1 MYPIRSIHDS
11 GGTIVGGSDWA
22 VTTMNPLIAIETAV
36 TRKDPSNRVQGT
48 LNENERMDL
57 TEMLKAYTINAA
69 DVMHQG
75 HLTGSIEVGKYADL
89 IILEKNLFEIP
100 LEEIGEVKVI
110 ETVLEGT
117 TCLLYTSPSPRD

>member
-1 MYPIRSIHDS
+1 
-11 GGTIVGGSDWA
+11 
-22 VTTMNPLIAIETAV
+22 MNPLIAIETAV

-117 TCLLYTSPSPRD
+117 TVFRIN